1 MFSFVDRVLRGSETK
16 AAAPAPLAY
25 VLGLKWVAN
34 SKAELNELL
43 ELEDVLR
50 RSGVANVLL
59 DNVESG
65 YKDVTFWL
73 HVANP
78 KRAFKELCEIPA
90 IGAHKATLQAAAA
103 ERSKMKFSILWPKD
117 NHVHVPPGLA

>member
-1 MFSFVDRVLRGSETK
+1 MLRGSEAK
-16 AAAPAPLAY
+16 ASGPLPLAF
-25 VLGLKWVAN
+25 VLGLKWVVN
-34 SKAELNELL
+34 TKAELMDVL

-50 RSGVANVLL
+50 SSGVPNVVL

-78 KRAFKELCEIPA
+78 KRAFKDLCDIPA
-90 IGAHKATLQAAAA
+90 IAAHKSTLQAAAA
-103 ERSKMKFSILWPKD
+103 ERTKMKFSVLWPKGPQA
-117 NHVHVPPGLA
+117 HLPPGLG

>member
-1 MFSFVDRVLRGSETK
+1 VFSFVDRVLRGSEAK
-16 AAAPAPLAY
+16 AGEPAPLAF
-25 VLGLKWVAN
+25 VLGLKWVVN
-34 SKAELNELL
+34 SKAELMDVL
-43 ELEDVLR
+43 ELESVLR
-50 RSGVANVLL
+50 TCGVPNVVL

-90 IGAHKATLQAAAA
+90 IAENKSTLQAAAA
-103 ERSKMKFSILWPKD
+103 ERSKMKFSILWPKG
-117 NHVHVPPGLA
+117 NQVNIPPGLA